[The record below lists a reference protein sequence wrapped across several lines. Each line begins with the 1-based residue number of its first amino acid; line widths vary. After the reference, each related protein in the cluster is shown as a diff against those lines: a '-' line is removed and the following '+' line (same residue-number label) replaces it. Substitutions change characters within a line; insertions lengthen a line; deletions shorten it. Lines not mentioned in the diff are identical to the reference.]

1 MESVGADF
9 DKPANARY
17 FGLRFPQV
25 LEIHQDRTFKDT
37 VSSDELQELARL
49 SMAVLS
55 NESEEKRWFEK
66 LCRSKAQMPM
76 PSSSSDISNRTAF
89 AEATEINTHDYLE
102 KRNAGEE
109 KGKRSPFH
117 SSKRKIT
124 SEISPRPGI

>member
-1 MESVGADF
+1 VESVGAGF

-66 LCRSKAQMPM
+66 LQNADPRLKMPM

-89 AEATEINTHDYLE
+89 AETTEINTHDCLE
-102 KRNAGEE
+102 K
-109 KGKRSPFH
+109 
-117 SSKRKIT
+117 
-124 SEISPRPGI
+124 